1 MTKQIESQ
9 QVLNSAALETNTV
22 TPTYQ
27 KILVGIGEEHS
38 SQKVFET
45 ALNLAKAQGSQLMI
59 VTVIQENLT
68 RTLDLPICSEISGYG
83 SICTQ

>member
-45 ALNLAKAQGSQLMI
+45 A
-59 VTVIQENLT
+59 
-68 RTLDLPICSEISGYG
+68 
-83 SICTQ
+83 

>member
-1 MTKQIESQ
+1 MTNQIESQ

-22 TPTYQ
+22 TTSCQ
-27 KILVGIGEEHS
+27 KNLVGIAEEDS

-45 ALNLAKAQGSQLMI
+45 ALNLAKGQSSQLMI
-59 VTVIQENLT
+59 ITVIKENIT

-83 SICTQ
+83 